1 MAASSDDNQAGK
13 RGPGLAVPLI
23 IMTVLGA
30 GAGLACGM
38 FLLGAKAKT
47 MVAAKAGEP
56 EAKML
61 DKSKAKDKK
70 KSKKAAKKKGK
81 AGKGKDKADKG
92 KKDEK
97 GGKAG
102 KGDKDGKQEKKVAV
116 QRAIDIPPVIA
127 SIGQGKQAWIRMELK
142 AISREP
148 EIKDESVL
156 MLKISQDI
164 LSYIRTLNIAD
175 IQSANGFYLLRS
187 NLEEIARIRSKG
199 AVSGI
204 AIQGFIVE

>member
-47 MVAAKAGEP
+47 MVAAKAGQP

-70 KSKKAAKKKGK
+70 KSKKADKKKGK

-92 KKDEK
+92 KKDKK

-102 KGDKDGKQEKKVAV
+102 KGDKDGKQEKKIAV

-127 SIGQGKQAWIRMELK
+127 SIGHGKQAWIRMELK

-164 LSYIRTLNIAD
+164 LSYIRTLNIGD

>member
-47 MVAAKAGEP
+47 MVAAKAGQP

-92 KKDEK
+92 KKDKK

-102 KGDKDGKQEKKVAV
+102 KGDKDGKQEKKIAV

-164 LSYIRTLNIAD
+164 LSYIRTLNIGD